1 MPAAH
6 RKAEA
11 PKGSDVPATGR
22 RRAGPGTAREARGAG
37 RPKPWRQQAKRLA
50 WPAVATVLSVAAFVA
65 HPDLVERYAP
75 AQRQGPA
82 TEVLRVL
89 LGAAS
94 YLTAAWFGARLFAL
108 ALERSGRRRRSPKL
122 LRDLATAGL
131 FLASGVAI
139 LALVMDQSAL
149 GALATSGVVV
159 AVLGFALRNV
169 IADVVS
175 GMALG
180 LEQSYRI
187 GDWLQ
192 TDGGVSGRVIEI
204 NWRTTRLLTRDQTH
218 LILPNGRIAQ
228 QQLTNYSAPRREY
241 RAQLRLTLDHAI
253 PVVEGK
259 RLLRAAAD
267 EAPIILH
274 EPPPDVRVVAY
285 EAAGV
290 TYVVRY
296 WVPSFAEE
304 IDCRDAVLS
313 AIDAALR
320 EQDLPAPRARL
331 MATIAGAPFGGSRLA
346 EDKRRP
352 GLGAPADRG
361 NGGRTPIRIGGPLL
375 PAAQGQAQE
384 DDR

>member
-1 MPAAH
+1 MRPPSHHAAD
-6 RKAEA
+6 A
-11 PKGSDVPATGR
+11 PEGPDIPVTGR
-22 RRAGPGTAREARGAG
+22 RRTGPGAAREGKRASRRGS
-37 RPKPWRQQAKRLA
+37 WRRRAKRLA
-50 WPAVATVLSVAAFVA
+50 WPAIATVSGIAAFVV

-94 YLTAAWFGARLFAL
+94 YLAAAWLGARLFAL
-108 ALERSGRRRRSPKL
+108 VLERPGPRRRPPKL

-131 FLASGVAI
+131 FLTAGIAI
-139 LALVMDQSAL
+139 LALVMDRSAL
-149 GALATSGVVV
+149 GAVATSGVVV

-192 TDGGVSGRVIEI
+192 TDGDVSGRVIEI

-241 RAQLRLTLDHAI
+241 RAQLRLVLDHAI
-253 PVVEGK
+253 PVVDGK
-259 RLLRAAAD
+259 RLLHDAAAA
-267 EAPIILH
+267 APRILQ

-290 TYVVRY
+290 AYVVRY

-313 AIDAALR
+313 AIDGALR
-320 EQDLPAPRARL
+320 EQGLSAPRARL
-331 MATIAGAPFGGSRLA
+331 MATIASMASG
-346 EDKRRP
+346 
-352 GLGAPADRG
+352 
-361 NGGRTPIRIGGPLL
+361 
-375 PAAQGQAQE
+375 
-384 DDR
+384 